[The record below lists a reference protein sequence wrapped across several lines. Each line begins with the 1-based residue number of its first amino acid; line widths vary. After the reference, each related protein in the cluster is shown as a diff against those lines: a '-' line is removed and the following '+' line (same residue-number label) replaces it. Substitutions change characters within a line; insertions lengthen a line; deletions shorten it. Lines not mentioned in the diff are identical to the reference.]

1 MSGCERRI
9 EPGIILIIY
18 TNSQTFI
25 AKDQVQRGGRD
36 DDGDDDDADDMG
48 DNDD

>member
-25 AKDQVQRGGRD
+25 AKDQVYRGGRDD
-36 DDGDDDDADDMG
+36 DDGDDDDDMG

>member
-18 TNSQTFI
+18 TKCQTFI
-25 AKDQVQRGGRD
+25 AEDQVQRGGTD
-36 DDGDDDDADDMG
+36 NDESDDDDDDMG

>member
-36 DDGDDDDADDMG
+36 DDGDGDEDDDMG

>member
-36 DDGDDDDADDMG
+36 DDGDIDDDDMG